1 MNSNRPELHRPLGSL
16 PSAFQMSELACVTA
30 IQETMQHTAWEST
43 LIEGMQFS
51 SKTAAY
57 ILVPKK

>member
-1 MNSNRPELHRPLGSL
+1 
-16 PSAFQMSELACVTA
+16 MSELACVTA

-57 ILVPKK
+57 ISVPKK